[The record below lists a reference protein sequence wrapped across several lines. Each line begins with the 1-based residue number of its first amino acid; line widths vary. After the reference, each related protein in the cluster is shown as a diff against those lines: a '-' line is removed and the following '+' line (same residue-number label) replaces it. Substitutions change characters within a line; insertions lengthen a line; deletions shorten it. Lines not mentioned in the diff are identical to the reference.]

1 MTPIENEVRKALVD
15 IDQHRMHRNWT
26 TAFKLG
32 ILVLKLALKVGLRK
46 LRIACWKLLIVIFG
60 GRLP

>member
-1 MTPIENEVRKALVD
+1 MTPIEIEVRKALVD
-15 IDQHRMHRNWT
+15 INQHRMHRNWT

-32 ILVLKLALKVGLRK
+32 ILILRLGLKVGLQKR
-46 LRIACWKLLIVIFG
+46 RIVCWKLLIVILG